1 MDSSFVLG
9 NNITRIP
16 LFLAYSTPPQSGIKI
31 KETKNKEAIYSRP
44 RLIIKGKSNHSPN
57 IPCHTSL
64 LLLATGVINMIFE
77 GMQS

>member
-57 IPCHTSL
+57 IPVGNKAFLCL
-64 LLLATGVINMIFE
+64 GKVFRNIGDFE
-77 GMQS
+77 